1 MLSDKSRRRIVDASL
16 LRAIV
21 EQFVERPSH
30 PLGDVTQFER
40 LALGLMDIVD
50 AETVARLARPLGFH
64 PETPAS
70 IFARLREKGGACAA
84 LALQFDP
91 AAPRAELLAVAE
103 RGEAEL
109 ARAVAARADLDRD
122 VAAALAWRGD
132 QETLRTLAS
141 NRAAHLDA
149 AARRALVQAGREDL
163 VLARILLDRDDL
175 EIDAEPLFLAATR
188 LERTGI
194 VLDACRKTLAAGLN
208 ERRAVEPAFAAAFE
222 AAALRRDRGAMADL
236 LAQAFDCRK
245 ERARAL
251 IADLHGD
258 ALALALAALGFA
270 PEAATRVFL
279 CADASISHDTDRVRA
294 LVALL
299 RAAPQ
304 RAAARIVAAIVGA
317 ARSEPARQGWRPE
330 PLAGPGWRRALR
342 AGPETLR
349 KHDRSA

>member
-103 RGEAEL
+103 R
-109 ARAVAARADLDRD
+109 ADLDRD
-122 VAAALAWRGD
+122 VAAALARRGD

-299 RAAPQ
+299 RGAPQ

-317 ARSEPARQGWRPE
+317 PRSEPARQGWRPE

-349 KHDRSA
+349 KQDRSA